1 MITGDSGLTL
11 SRWKNGYFALFV
23 LWLSYIVQYLN
34 RRNISI
40 TLTTLIKE
48 LGINYSQAGFLI
60 TFFFVAYALMQIP
73 SGWLSDRLGG
83 KKVVVMGSVITAV
96 SSYLSGVFST
106 YLPLLISRLT
116 CGVGQGMAWPSSSKI
131 VQERFSRERRGLAM
145 GVLVTATS
153 LGGFLA
159 LISSSLILKSLDWR
173 QTFYIPALIMVI
185 TTICL
190 IVFIRDA
197 HQSNPHYEGSKVKT
211 LEIVKNPAILKFVIA
226 YFCWKYA
233 FEGTFYWIPTFFLV
247 EFNTPVMET
256 GFLVGLALLT
266 GLVSMPLGGV
276 ISDKLRNRE
285 LIIVVSLFTPGLCL
299 LSLLFTQDF
308 YLIVAAML
316 LIGFLATLSEGV
328 FFVMPAEI
336 FGIEVS
342 GVGTGI
348 INTGGSL
355 GTIAAPILVG
365 LLLDAYSSFSLVFLM
380 FGLVSL
386 AGGFLVLFGP
396 KVKE

>member
-131 VQERFSRERRGLAM
+131 VQERFSRER
-145 GVLVTATS
+145 
-153 LGGFLA
+153 
-159 LISSSLILKSLDWR
+159 
-173 QTFYIPALIMVI
+173 
-185 TTICL
+185 
-190 IVFIRDA
+190 
-197 HQSNPHYEGSKVKT
+197 
-211 LEIVKNPAILKFVIA
+211 
-226 YFCWKYA
+226 
-233 FEGTFYWIPTFFLV
+233 
-247 EFNTPVMET
+247 
-256 GFLVGLALLT
+256 
-266 GLVSMPLGGV
+266 
-276 ISDKLRNRE
+276 
-285 LIIVVSLFTPGLCL
+285 
-299 LSLLFTQDF
+299 
-308 YLIVAAML
+308 
-316 LIGFLATLSEGV
+316 
-328 FFVMPAEI
+328 
-336 FGIEVS
+336 
-342 GVGTGI
+342 
-348 INTGGSL
+348 
-355 GTIAAPILVG
+355 
-365 LLLDAYSSFSLVFLM
+365 SFW
-380 FGLVSL
+380 
-386 AGGFLVLFGP
+386 P
-396 KVKE
+396 